1 MIPKLIHYIWIGGN
15 SLPELATKCIASWN
29 EKCADY
35 EIVLWNEENLNI
47 EECLFTKQ
55 AYEMKKYGFVTDYF
69 RLKVIYEH
77 GGIYLDTDVEV
88 LKSFD
93 ELLNFKAFFGFE
105 NVENVN
111 TGGGFGAE
119 KGCKVLKA
127 LMTAY
132 ENIPFV
138 KEDGTFDMTPC
149 PQRDTIVLRK
159 FGLKLG
165 NVLQEIEGMKF
176 FPSEYFS
183 PINIKTG
190 NLLITDKT
198 FSVHHYMGS
207 WQDENQKRN
216 KKNRYLLIKIFGE
229 KIGKKIN
236 NFFLALNEKS
246 VSEFFSYIFSKVSK

>member
-1 MIPKLIHYIWIGGN
+1 MIPKFIHYIWIGGN
-15 SLPELATKCIASWN
+15 PLPELATKCIASW
-29 EKCADY
+29 EKKCPDY
-35 EIVLWNEENLNI
+35 EVVLWNEENLNI

-69 RLKVIYEH
+69 RLKVIFEQ

-93 ELLNFKAFFGFE
+93 ELLNFEAFFGFE

-149 PQRDTIVLRK
+149 PQRDAATFKK
-159 FGLKLG
+159 FG
-165 NVLQEIEGMKF
+165 MKSGGGQTLDKVMY
-176 FPSEYFS
+176 FPAEYFS
-183 PINIKTG
+183 PINAKTG
-190 NLLITDKT
+190 KLLITDKT
-198 FSVHHYMGS
+198 FSIHHYMGS
-207 WQDENQKRN
+207 WQDENQKKN

-229 KIGKKIN
+229 KIGIKIN
-236 NFFLALNEKS
+236 NFFLALKEKS
-246 VSEFFSYIFSKVSK
+246 VSEFFSYIFTKVSK